1 MIKRTKFNISMLGE
15 SRVGKTSMIN
25 SLKGLEFDPNQI
37 ATIGVDDFIDEAKFE
52 NKEYKFKIFDTAGQE
67 RYKCI
72 STNTIQLA
80 DGFLIVFSVTDKKSF
95 ELLDKWINNINDSVD
110 INSKILIL
118 AGNKADIEDDKR
130 EVSREEAEN
139 YANLNNFLYFETS
152 AKSGLNIKEVFN
164 KLYEDIFNLN
174 KKLTDRKNIQLTK
187 EDKNKNK
194 NKKKKKC

>member
-1 MIKRTKFNISMLGE
+1 MIKRTKFNVSILGE
-15 SRVGKTSMIN
+15 SSVGKTSMIN
-25 SLKGLEFDPNQI
+25 SLKGFEFDPNQI

-72 STNTIQLA
+72 STNTIQIA
-80 DGFLIVFSVTDKKSF
+80 DGFLLVFSVTDKKSF
-95 ELLDKWINNINDSVD
+95 ELLDHWIKNINDLVD
-110 INSKILIL
+110 IKSKILIL
-118 AGNKADIEDDKR
+118 AGNKADIDDDER

-139 YANLNNFLYFETS
+139 YANQNNILYFETS

>member
-1 MIKRTKFNISMLGE
+1 MNKRTKFNVSILGE
-15 SRVGKTSMIN
+15 SKVGKTSMIH
-25 SLKGLEFDPNQI
+25 SLKGYEFDPHQI
-37 ATIGVDDFIDEAKFE
+37 ATIGVDDFTDEAKFE
-52 NKEYKFKIFDTAGQE
+52 NREYRFKIFDTAGQE

-95 ELLDKWINNINDSVD
+95 ELLDQWIKNIDDSVD
-110 INSKILIL
+110 IKSKILIL
-118 AGNKADIEDDKR
+118 AGNKADIDDDER

-139 YANLNNFLYFETS
+139 YAKSNNILYFETS

-174 KKLTDRKNIQLTK
+174 KKLTDRKNIELTK
-187 EDKNKNK
+187 EDKTK

>member
-72 STNTIQLA
+72 STNTIQIA
-80 DGFLIVFSVTDKKSF
+80 DGFLLVFSVTDKKSF
-95 ELLDKWINNINDSVD
+95 ELLDHWIKNINDLVD
-110 INSKILIL
+110 IKSKILIL
-118 AGNKADIEDDKR
+118 AGNKADIDDDER

-139 YANLNNFLYFETS
+139 YANQNNILYFETS

-174 KKLTDRKNIQLTK
+174 KKLTDRKNIEITK

>member
-1 MIKRTKFNISMLGE
+1 MIKRTKFNVSILGE
-15 SRVGKTSMIN
+15 SSVGKTSMIN
-25 SLKGLEFDPNQI
+25 SLKGFEFDPNQI

-72 STNTIQLA
+72 STNTIQIA
-80 DGFLIVFSVTDKKSF
+80 DGFLLVFSVTDKKSF
-95 ELLDKWINNINDSVD
+95 ELLDHWIKNINDLVD
-110 INSKILIL
+110 IKSKILIL
-118 AGNKADIEDDKR
+118 AGNKADIDDDER

-139 YANLNNFLYFETS
+139 YANQNNILYFETS

-194 NKKKKKC
+194 KKKKC

>member
-72 STNTIQLA
+72 STNTIQIA
-80 DGFLIVFSVTDKKSF
+80 DGFLLVFSVTDKKSF
-95 ELLDKWINNINDSVD
+95 ELLDHWIKNINDLVD
-110 INSKILIL
+110 IKSKILIL
-118 AGNKADIEDDKR
+118 AGNKADIDDDER

-139 YANLNNFLYFETS
+139 YANQNNILYFETS

-174 KKLTDRKNIQLTK
+174 KKLTDRKNIEITK
-187 EDKNKNK
+187 EDKNK

>member
-1 MIKRTKFNISMLGE
+1 MIKRTKFNVSILGE
-15 SRVGKTSMIN
+15 SSVGKTSMIN
-25 SLKGLEFDPNQI
+25 SLKGFEFDPNQI
-37 ATIGVDDFIDEAKFE
+37 ATIGVDDFTDEAKFE

-95 ELLDKWINNINDSVD
+95 ELLDKWVNNINDSVD
-110 INSKILIL
+110 IKSKILIL

-194 NKKKKKC
+194 KKKKC

>member
-1 MIKRTKFNISMLGE
+1 MIKRTKFNVSILGE
-15 SRVGKTSMIN
+15 SSVGKTSMIN
-25 SLKGLEFDPNQI
+25 SLKGFEFDPNQI
-37 ATIGVDDFIDEAKFE
+37 ATIGVDDFTDEAKFE

-194 NKKKKKC
+194 KKKKC